1 MTNSVER
8 IIGESILQDKKEVK
22 IGNKTFHIGKPSPAT
37 IIEVSKYIGT
47 LPVVPTLTTDE
58 EALTYVLAYARDC
71 GCIGEIAS
79 ILVLGKK
86 NLFTVKKLF
95 GVIPYRKID
104 NVKRLA
110 PALLEDLSNE
120 EFEQLIAEALGNQR
134 IGFFLNIITTLNGAN
149 LLRKTKI
156 ETTVSGQ

>member
-1 MTNSVER
+1 MAHTIES
-8 IIGESILQDKKEVK
+8 IIAGSILQEPKEVK
-22 IGNKTFHIGKPSPAT
+22 VGDKTFLIGKPSPAT
-37 IIEVSKYIGT
+37 LIEASKYIGT
-47 LPVVPTLTTDE
+47 LPVVPTLKTDE

-71 GCIGEIAS
+71 GCIGEVAS

-110 PALLEDLSNE
+110 PLLLEDLSNE
-120 EFEQLIAEALGNQR
+120 EFEQLIAEALGGQR
-134 IGFFLNIITTLNGAN
+134 IGFFLNIITTLNEAN
-149 LLRKTKI
+149 ILRKTKT
-156 ETTVSGQ
+156 ETTASGQ